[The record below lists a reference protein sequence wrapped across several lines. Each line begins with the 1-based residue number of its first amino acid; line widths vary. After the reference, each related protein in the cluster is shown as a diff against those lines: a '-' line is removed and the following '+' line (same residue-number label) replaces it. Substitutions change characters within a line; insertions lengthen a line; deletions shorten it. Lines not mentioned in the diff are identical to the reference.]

1 MLIKEMNALNVK
13 VIFSCGNILI
23 SFGQRPWKF
32 SILIKFFCL
41 NEPKYVICNLEQG
54 FTSVLKEGFGTCKLT
69 FKIDSGLEL
78 TQSVFGKYITF
89 VQGIFP

>member
-54 FTSVLKEGFGTCKLT
+54 LLQC
-69 FKIDSGLEL
+69 
-78 TQSVFGKYITF
+78 
-89 VQGIFP
+89 